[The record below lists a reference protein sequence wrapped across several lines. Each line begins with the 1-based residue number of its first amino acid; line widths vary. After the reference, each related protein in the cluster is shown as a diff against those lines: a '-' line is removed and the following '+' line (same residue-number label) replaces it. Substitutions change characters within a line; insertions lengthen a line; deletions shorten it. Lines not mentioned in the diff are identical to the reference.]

1 MNQHEHEQDNFLSA
15 CRNDKR
21 EHTIITVNGFQM
33 RGKIT
38 RFDNFV
44 IFVQTNGREQ
54 MVYKHAIST
63 VI

>member
-1 MNQHEHEQDNFLSA
+1 MSQQEHEQNNYLNA

-44 IFVQTNGREQ
+44 VFVQTNGREQ

>member
-1 MNQHEHEQDNFLSA
+1 MNEQDNYLKA
-15 CRNDKR
+15 CKDGKK
-21 EHTIITVNGFQM
+21 EHTIITINGFQM

-44 IFVQTNGREQ
+44 IFVQVNGREQ

>member
-1 MNQHEHEQDNFLSA
+1 MDRQENEQVNFLKA
-15 CRNDKR
+15 CRDDKR
-21 EHTIITVNGFQM
+21 DHTIITVNGFQM

-54 MVYKHAIST
+54 MVYKHAVST
-63 VI
+63 II